1 MSPPEKMKT
10 LYQHWS
16 KEPKTQT
23 EITMKDKPNPTSPT
37 ETKKNR
43 KDHEKHFESLKWLK
57 KMKIILKMVSET
69 EEKLGASFR
78 QY

>member
-16 KEPKTQT
+16 KGPQTQT

-37 ETKKNR
+37 EITNNR
-43 KDHEKHFESLKWLK
+43 KDHKKHFKSLKLLK
-57 KMKIILKMVSET
+57 KMKIMLKMVAEA
-69 EEKLGASFR
+69 EEKLEASFR